1 MENTA
6 EPVEIEGA
14 ILDERDFRSAL
25 GRFATGIAVIT
36 TIGPTGKPE
45 GLTAN
50 SFTAVSLDPPLILWC
65 LRDNAASLPAFAD
78 SEYFAVNVLE
88 SGQRPLSHRFAT
100 RMEDKFAGHDWDPG
114 LGGAPIFNGCVAC
127 FECRNHRQHDAGDH
141 VIFLGAVE
149 RYRHRDGEPLLF
161 NAGRYGTAAPHP
173 DDHGQVIESSDFADL
188 LL

>member
-1 MENTA
+1 MF
-6 EPVEIEGA
+6 
-14 ILDERDFRSAL
+14 DERDFRNAL
-25 GRFATGIAVIT
+25 GRFATGITVIT
-36 TIGPTGKPE
+36 TIGRTGRPE

-65 LRDNAASLPAFAD
+65 LRKSAGSLSAFAD

-88 SGQRPLSHRFAT
+88 AGQRALSHRFAT
-100 RMEDKFAGHDWDPG
+100 RMEDKFAGHQWRRG
-114 LGGAPIFNGCVAC
+114 LGDAPVFEGCIAC
-127 FECRNHRQHDAGDH
+127 FECRNARQHDAGDH

-149 RYRHRDGEPLLF
+149 RYTHADREPLLF

-173 DDHGQVIESSDFADL
+173 DDHGERVESSDFADL